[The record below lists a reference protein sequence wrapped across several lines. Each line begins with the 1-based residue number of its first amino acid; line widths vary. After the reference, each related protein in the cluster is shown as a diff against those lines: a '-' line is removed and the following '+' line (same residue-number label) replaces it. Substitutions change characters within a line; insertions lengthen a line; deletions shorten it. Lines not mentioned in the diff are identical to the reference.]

1 MPHNYLLKENK
12 TNKLNKSNF
21 HKFYSKI
28 YNSKSREPKH
38 NIKKIESLL
47 VINIELKINMGDC
60 GLKESKCK
68 KTPAYFNKY
77 AVVNYSTIPIP

>member
-21 HKFYSKI
+21 HKLYSKI

-77 AVVNYSTIPIP
+77 AGVNYSTIPIP